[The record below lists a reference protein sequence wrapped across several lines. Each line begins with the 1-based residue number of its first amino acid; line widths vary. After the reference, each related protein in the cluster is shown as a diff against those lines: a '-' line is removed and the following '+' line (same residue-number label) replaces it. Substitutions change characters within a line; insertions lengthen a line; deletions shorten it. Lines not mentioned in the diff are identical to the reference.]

1 MKNNI
6 CLKVIALVVCLSCL
20 LFAVA
25 CNSPVELLDG
35 ANNSTVNSEGDTA
48 ANQDENNLE
57 QNQTGES
64 SQTNK
69 NNQTNDGG
77 QADDSSQTNE
87 NGQTDESNMNSS
99 PIQAPV
105 PPIQMNSVDEILSVL
120 KTSDTQNYRED
131 CQAAYSD
138 LFATVSS
145 SGFIYSIETTKIT
158 TSKDAIT
165 FLVKDGENLFY
176 LMPYA
181 KYEDA
186 GIISYVMFRGA
197 LYQVCVYNVDAEVL
211 AQTKT
216 ISEYVRVRLGRN
228 VLDEVISGKNTVCF
242 MADGSSTAKPKNR
255 AASFIDDNHYFFIST
270 DASQDELKAFL
281 DFVNFEKIFIE

>member
-1 MKNNI
+1 MKNNL

-20 LFAVA
+20 LFTAA
-25 CNSPVELLDG
+25 CNSSVELLG
-35 ANNSTVNSEGDTA
+35 GTNNSATNSEGDTA
-48 ANQDENNLE
+48 ANKENNPESLTP
-57 QNQTGES
+57 NQSGDSSQPDDNSQTSENAQTDGD
-64 SQTNK
+64 SQTN
-69 NNQTNDGG
+69 
-77 QADDSSQTNE
+77 DSNT
-87 NGQTDESNMNSS
+87 NSS
-99 PIQAPV
+99 PMQAPV
-105 PPIQMNSVDEILSVL
+105 SPIQMNSVDEILSVL

-131 CQAAYSD
+131 CQVAYSE